1 MAEEKSYESVK
12 VVPFDPTKQVFDEW
26 FYGDFHFLVGA
37 KNTRVFYL
45 LKDPVGEL
53 VNLPEPIDPDAPTM
67 EEVVGSAG
75 GSNT

>member
-26 FYGDFHFLVGA
+26 FYGDFQFLVGA

-45 LKDPVGEL
+45 AAEGPGR
-53 VNLPEPIDPDAPTM
+53 
-67 EEVVGSAG
+67 
-75 GSNT
+75 